1 MFAAL
6 ALGAWLGCGNNNT
19 AGPTGGGGGLPTSW
33 AKRGGGSTFDYGYG
47 AATDTSG
54 NVYVTGKFVGT
65 ADFGTETLTDAG
77 SGDVFVA
84 KYDKDG
90 NFKWAVR
97 AGGTG
102 TDDGQAIDTDLA
114 GNVYITGQFSGTAT
128 FGTIDLVSAGSQD
141 IFVAKLDTAGT
152 VLWAERAGGTS
163 FESGLD
169 LAADFLG
176 NVVVTGYFRDSF
188 MYGSTQ
194 LTSAG
199 SGDIFVATYNPSGT
213 VAWARQA
220 GSTGNDL
227 GMGAAFDASGRPVVA
242 GSFEGTVQFGTNTLI
257 SVGSRDVFIA
267 TYAPSG
273 DVVWAKRGGGADAD
287 VANALAADGSGN
299 SYVTGYF
306 VDSAVFEADTL
317 TDAGGGGD
325 LFLVG
330 YDAAGN
336 VVMAERAGGSDWEEG
351 NAIDTD
357 PSGNIVVA
365 GKFRGTAV
373 FGTTSLTNAGRDDIF
388 VAKFSAAGAPL
399 WAWGAGTTGD
409 DRGHGVAVDRS
420 GNVISTGTFG
430 STVQFG
436 QTSLTA
442 VGATDVFVFRVGPDG
457 P

>member
-1 MFAAL
+1 
-6 ALGAWLGCGNNNT
+6 
-19 AGPTGGGGGLPTSW
+19 
-33 AKRGGGSTFDYGYG
+33 
-47 AATDTSG
+47 
-54 NVYVTGKFVGT
+54 
-65 ADFGTETLTDAG
+65 
-77 SGDVFVA
+77 
-84 KYDKDG
+84 
-90 NFKWAVR
+90 
-97 AGGTG
+97 
-102 TDDGQAIDTDLA
+102 
-114 GNVYITGQFSGTAT
+114 
-128 FGTIDLVSAGSQD
+128 
-141 IFVAKLDTAGT
+141 
-152 VLWAERAGGTS
+152 
-163 FESGLD
+163 
-169 LAADFLG
+169 
-176 NVVVTGYFRDSF
+176 
-188 MYGSTQ
+188 
-194 LTSAG
+194 
-199 SGDIFVATYNPSGT
+199 
-213 VAWARQA
+213 
-220 GSTGNDL
+220 
-227 GMGAAFDASGRPVVA
+227 
-242 GSFEGTVQFGTNTLI
+242 
-257 SVGSRDVFIA
+257 
-267 TYAPSG
+267 
-273 DVVWAKRGGGADAD
+273 VVWAKRGGGADAD

-388 VAKFSAAGAPL
+388 VAKFSSTGAPL

-409 DRGHGVAVDRS
+409 DRAHGVAVDRS
-420 GNVISTGTFG
+420 GNVISTGIFG
-430 STVQFG
+430 NTVQFG